1 MLAAIVE
8 CGQKMLA
15 RRLDTILELA
25 AVRRL
30 TNPTESVEL
39 PFWNPKTREPVPL
52 HADQA
57 ELFYRDETAGTEIM
71 RLALYWPE
79 NVAAAWLLLLNTAW
93 LSGSEPCSLAHY
105 VCKVP
110 KAHSLTTTVSSSIQ
124 NELQLSFGQP
134 NVETSA
140 GSAQPR

>member
-39 PFWNPKTREPVPL
+39 PF
-52 HADQA
+52 
-57 ELFYRDETAGTEIM
+57 
-71 RLALYWPE
+71 
-79 NVAAAWLLLLNTAW
+79 
-93 LSGSEPCSLAHY
+93 
-105 VCKVP
+105 
-110 KAHSLTTTVSSSIQ
+110 
-124 NELQLSFGQP
+124 
-134 NVETSA
+134 
-140 GSAQPR
+140 